1 VQEYLTARMLAFAA
15 LVGLAGATDAC
26 GRAAGEAN
34 GGDSAHAAAPSLA
47 SDSARRAALPSG
59 YDTLHA
65 LASVSGVKMDGEC
78 PDPGPAAAADMA
90 AQAAA
95 IIPLKVGLT
104 LSHIWKGSE
113 RDYEHECLEQVVAID
128 ARSVSTTGSCPTGAR
143 GEKRSFWKR
152 RMCRADMA
160 DSYIYLT
167 TVFYLTPERP
177 RMPETYRGTLKFSL
191 SDSSFANLKRQGSTR
206 HRYLSLEQRL
216 PMDSLIR
223 VDNDVDGVLRSQGT
237 STLKVIVN
245 DTAVELPV
253 IEAMHQDGRKGE
265 LIRVKVLDDARF
277 PMMLDYYHPAI
288 HFFITYTKV
297 SYPTEHELEQ
307 KLATDKRVDVYGI
320 YFDFASDSLRAES
333 APILREIASAL
344 AGHPEW
350 KLTITGHTDS
360 IGGSASNLDLSRRRS
375 ARVRRALTEQ
385 YGADSVRMTTSGSGD
400 SQPKDVN
407 TTPEGR
413 ARNRRVELV
422 RD

>member
-1 VQEYLTARMLAFAA
+1 VQEYLSARMRTFAA
-15 LVGLAGATDAC
+15 LVALVSAVDAC
-26 GRAAGEAN
+26 GRASGEAK
-34 GGDSAHAAAPSLA
+34 GADSAHTAATT
-47 SDSARRAALPSG
+47 DSARRAALPRG

-65 LASVSGVKMDGEC
+65 LASVSGVTMDGEC
-78 PDPGPAAAADMA
+78 PDPGPSAAADIA
-90 AQAAA
+90 AQATAT
-95 IIPLKVGLT
+95 IPLKVGLT
-104 LSHIWKGSE
+104 LSHLWKGSE

-128 ARSVSTTGSCPTGAR
+128 ARSVSTTGSCPWGAR
-143 GEKRSFWKR
+143 GEKRSSWKR
-152 RMCRADMA
+152 RVCRADMA
-160 DSYIYLT
+160 DSYVYLT

-177 RMPETYRGTLKFSL
+177 RPPETYRGALKFSL
-191 SDSSFANLKRQGSTR
+191 SDSSFAALKRDGKTR
-206 HRYLSLEQRL
+206 HRYLSLDQRL

-223 VDNDVDGVLRSQGT
+223 VDHDVDGVLRSQGT
-237 STLKVIVN
+237 STMKVIVN

-265 LIRVKVLDDARF
+265 LVRVKVLDDARF
-277 PMMLDYYHPAI
+277 PMMLDYYYPAL

-297 SYPTEHELEQ
+297 SYPTEHELER

-375 ARVRRALTEQ
+375 ARVRRALIEQ
-385 YGADSVRMTTSGSGD
+385 YGADSLRMTTSGSGD